1 MYYVYVRGGGS
12 MRVDRPGDGW
22 SETSCRFIERGR
34 GVSGSTVSS
43 SDEPSMTDWSE
54 RHTHNIQK
62 PVISECCIQER
73 SGSSRSSA
81 WSIDRSFNVIYSS
94 GAGAYTWW
102 NRRRNGDGCMD
113 EWIARCFHHCSSH
126 LSLSLSL
133 IFRRERELLDAG
145 AFDHFM
151 ILSQHGNHAPNHQSL
166 LCVCGSS
173 RTPAESFF
181 IDISSSLPF
190 LHFFWCL
197 VATRKK
203 RHEMERFWQTCRIRD
218 DKNIYSR
225 ARNKKREREK
235 LRHRR
240 EEEATEAGWK
250 EGENINYAGH
260 VAMGWSARAKAS
272 NRGRRSETFHP
283 IRTGPPKRR
292 DGGGRES
299 MPISFS
305 ISFASHTTAPKLV
318 GLSNRRTC
326 LHSSIAQKTIEDFFS
341 SSSSSSHL
349 LKSPKLQKR
358 RRNAKKEIKRR

>member
-1 MYYVYVRGGGS
+1 MY
-12 MRVDRPGDGW
+12 MCAAVDRCELTGQ
-22 SETSCRFIERGR
+22 ETGGPRQVVDLSNEDVVFRGLLFPPVTSR
-34 GVSGSTVSS
+34 RWQTGASAT
-43 SDEPSMTDWSE
+43 
-54 RHTHNIQK
+54 HTT
-62 PVISECCIQER
+62 
-73 SGSSRSSA
+73 SRSL
-81 WSIDRSFNVIYSS
+81 WYLNVVYKK
-94 GAGAYTWW
+94 GAGAAGAAPDRLIDHSMLFTAREPALTHDGIDAATATAVWM
-102 NRRRNGDGCMD
+102 NGLPDVS
-113 EWIARCFHHCSSH
+113 ITAAATFP
-126 LSLSLSL
+126 SLSL

-240 EEEATEAGWK
+240 EATEAGWK

-305 ISFASHTTAPKLV
+305 ISFASHTTEPCTEAGRPVK
-318 GLSNRRTC
+318 
-326 LHSSIAQKTIEDFFS
+326 SSDVPAQQHRPENDWRFFF

>member
-126 LSLSLSL
+126 LSLSLSY
-133 IFRRERELLDAG
+133 IPERERELLDAG

-240 EEEATEAGWK
+240 EATEAGWK

-318 GLSNRRTC
+318 DLSNRRTC
-326 LHSSIAQKTIEDFFS
+326 LHSSIAQKTIEDFFF
-341 SSSSSSHL
+341 L
-349 LKSPKLQKR
+349 LLLPPIFLKSPKLQK